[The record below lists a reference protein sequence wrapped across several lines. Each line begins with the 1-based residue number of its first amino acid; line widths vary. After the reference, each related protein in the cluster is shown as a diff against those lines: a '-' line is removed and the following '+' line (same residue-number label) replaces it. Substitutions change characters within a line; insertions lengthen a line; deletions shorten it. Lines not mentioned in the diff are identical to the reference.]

1 MLDSHSAR
9 EGGQYEAHC
18 VVAGV
23 GRGEGRHVDNR
34 ETVQGGGGAN
44 TNPVC
49 MRNSENPLGLWCGLT
64 QHHTQQWLRDSNRAN
79 SADGN
84 VSQ

>member
-9 EGGQYEAHC
+9 EGGQYEAHS

-23 GRGEGRHVDNR
+23 GRGEGCHVNNR
-34 ETVQGGGGAN
+34 EAVQVGGGAN

-49 MRNSENPLGLWCGLT
+49 MRNNEDPT
-64 QHHTQQWLRDSNRAN
+64 WLVV
-79 SADGN
+79 G
-84 VSQ
+84 